1 MKTKI
6 MGIGASV
13 TLLTILS
20 GCGGGSSSSSSS
32 ALQTGSVVD
41 SNISGLEY
49 ACRKLDGSLDT
60 NGTTDSGGRFQYNIG
75 SNCTFKVGD
84 LVIGNV
90 VMSQANKIITPID
103 MMKATDMNDTN
114 VTNLALFFQ
123 SLDEDGNA
131 SNGIQLAHAKLLFA
145 GASSFDFASADENTT
160 FSMVQGRFS
169 GAKKVTAIEAREHF
183 QATLTNLGLL
193 GIPGGGSGGS
203 TESNLTCDTSKF
215 ASGANVATPTSMDW
229 LSFAGTYIADEGSYD
244 DNFNFTASK
253 QIMVS
258 LSATGG
264 LLYTGSTP
272 TPTTSACVE
281 TLSGGSKQMVLH
293 TTKGHLDFGSDKTS
307 ISGVSPVDGTTIV
320 KTHAT
325 STGGNTGGNT
335 GGSGVTFPNGTIVSS
350 TSTVT
355 YTALQSN
362 ANGKIITF
370 TGTNGAT
377 VKIYDYV
384 DYISVG
390 MGEAGYSIVTK
401 ADYNGCAISSAPN
414 ITAYYPSCTD
424 VGVNFNRT
432 AGTISF
438 TNAQMKSVV
447 GSCSGSCQANG
458 SLSFTGY

>member
-13 TLLTILS
+13 ALLTILS
-20 GCGGGSSSSSSS
+20 GCGGGSSSSSSTS
-32 ALQTGSVVD
+32 ETGTVVD

-49 ACRKLDGSLDT
+49 ECRKSDGSLDT

-84 LVIGNV
+84 LIIGNV
-90 VMSQANKIITPID
+90 AMAQADKIITPID

-131 SNGIQLAHAKLLFA
+131 SNGIQLAHAKPLFA
-145 GASSFDFASADENTT
+145 GASSFDFAGADENTT

-183 QATLTNLGLL
+183 QSTLTNLGLL
-193 GIPGGGSGGS
+193 GTGGGTGGS
-203 TESNLTCDTSKF
+203 VESKLTCDTSKF
-215 ASGANVATPTSMDW
+215 ASGAKVATPTSMDW
-229 LSFAGTYIADEGSYD
+229 LSFAGTYTADEGSYD

-258 LSATGG
+258 VSATGE
-264 LLYTGSTP
+264 LLYTGSIP
-272 TPTTSACVE
+272 TPTTSVCIE
-281 TLSGGSKQMVLH
+281 TLSGGGKQLVLH
-293 TTKGHLDFGSDKTS
+293 TAKGHLDFGSDKTS

-320 KTHAT
+320 KTHNT
-325 STGGNTGGNT
+325 STGGNTGGGST

-350 TSTVT
+350 TSAVT

-377 VKIYDYV
+377 VTIYDYV
-384 DYISVG
+384 DYISVA

-401 ADYNGCAISSAPN
+401 ADYNGCAISSASN
-414 ITAYYPSCTD
+414 ITAFYPSCTD

-447 GSCSGSCQANG
+447 GSCSGACQANG